1 MSTSNHQQ
9 CPECD
14 AVMILGA
21 RPLWR
26 IFGDVRAFECSNCE
40 HMVLVGHPTHS
51 TSPLPAISGAIE
63 AAE

>member
-1 MSTSNHQQ
+1 MSTSNRPQ

-14 AVMILGA
+14 VVMILGA

-26 IFGDVRAFECSNCE
+26 IFGDVWAFECASCE
-40 HMVLVGHPTHS
+40 HMVLVRHPTHS
-51 TSPLPAISGAIE
+51 TSTPPNISGAIE